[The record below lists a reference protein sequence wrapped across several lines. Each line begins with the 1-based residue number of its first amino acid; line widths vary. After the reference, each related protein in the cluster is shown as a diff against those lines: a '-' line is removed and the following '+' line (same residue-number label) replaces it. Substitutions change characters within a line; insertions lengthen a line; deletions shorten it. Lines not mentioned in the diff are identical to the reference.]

1 LSSLLAGLA
10 GVLLSPLYAQ
20 LQSDNFTTLLV
31 SAIAAAAFGSLGS
44 IPGAFAGG
52 VLLGVAQAVLIGYM
66 PSGSVLSNGIMP
78 AFPFVVLVAELV
90 LLPGL
95 RNMAQSEDP
104 LSSCDP
110 PPPPPAASVRDP
122 RLDRVIRPAFRL
134 LVVAFLVSSVT
145 WLPGVWVFDLAEG
158 LAFSAIF
165 LSITV
170 ITGMSGQLSLC
181 QATFAGV
188 GAFTAAQLATHFGL
202 SVIAGGLIG
211 GALAAAVGA
220 LVALPT
226 LRVTGLPVALVTLSL
241 ALLADNVVWPY
252 SWAGGGASGA
262 VLPRPVLGPVS
273 FSSDRSFLLLAFVVL
288 VVMVVAVLL
297 VKKGTI
303 GQYLSAIRGSEVA
316 AAGMGINLK
325 TTKVVAFSLSAML
338 AGLGG
343 AIWGSLQHSITPID
357 FGYQFSLV
365 YVVIVVTT
373 GVRTVEG
380 AIQAGMGYYVIQ
392 QLLSYL
398 PYRYQGLEPV
408 LFALGAMTYAAH
420 PEGIVEYQKRLWFD
434 RVQRLLDAWDARSG
448 RDGRQ
453 GDGRQGDGRQGD
465 GRQGD
470 GRAGKRRRAA
480 PAELPE
486 AQHAR

>member
-1 LSSLLAGLA
+1 
-10 GVLLSPLYAQ
+10 
-20 LQSDNFTTLLV
+20 
-31 SAIAAAAFGSLGS
+31 
-44 IPGAFAGG
+44 
-52 VLLGVAQAVLIGYM
+52 
-66 PSGSVLSNGIMP
+66 
-78 AFPFVVLVAELV
+78 
-90 LLPGL
+90 
-95 RNMAQSEDP
+95 
-104 LSSCDP
+104 
-110 PPPPPAASVRDP
+110 
-122 RLDRVIRPAFRL
+122 
-134 LVVAFLVSSVT
+134 
-145 WLPGVWVFDLAEG
+145 
-158 LAFSAIF
+158 
-165 LSITV
+165 
-170 ITGMSGQLSLC
+170 
-181 QATFAGV
+181 
-188 GAFTAAQLATHFGL
+188 
-202 SVIAGGLIG
+202 
-211 GALAAAVGA
+211 
-220 LVALPT
+220 
-226 LRVTGLPVALVTLSL
+226 
-241 ALLADNVVWPY
+241 
-252 SWAGGGASGA
+252 
-262 VLPRPVLGPVS
+262 
-273 FSSDRSFLLLAFVVL
+273 
-288 VVMVVAVLL
+288 MVVAVLL